1 MTVLQTL
8 RMVLTLG
15 KGLRVGIP
23 EAAESDDPIRL
34 FGEWFGAAERAGLAL
49 PESMTLA
56 TATPT
61 GRPSA
66 RMVLLKAFG
75 DDGFVF
81 YTNYGS
87 RKAAEL
93 DANPRGALVFHWAV
107 LQRQVRIE
115 GSVHRV
121 DEATSAAYF
130 ATRSR
135 GSRIGAW
142 ASRQSSPIEKRV
154 DLEERVKEM
163 EERFKGG
170 DVPLPPFWGGYRLRP
185 ESLEF
190 WQGRPD
196 RLHDRLRFEAVHGGW
211 KATRLQP

>member
-23 EAAESDDPIRL
+23 EATESSDPIRL
-34 FGEWFGAAERAGLAL
+34 FEDWFRAAERSGLAL

-56 TATPT
+56 TSTT
-61 GRPSA
+61 DGRPSA

-75 DDGFVF
+75 EDGFVF

-87 RKAAEL
+87 RKAHEL
-93 DANPRGALVFHWAV
+93 DSNPRAALVLHWAV
-107 LQRQVRIE
+107 LQRQIRLE
-115 GSVHRV
+115 GPVERV
-121 DEATSAAYF
+121 DPETSAAYF

-142 ASRQSSPIEKRV
+142 ASRQSSPLRSRA
-154 DLEERVKEM
+154 DLEEKSRLM
-163 EERFKGG
+163 SERFV
-170 DVPLPPFWGGYRLRP
+170 DDPIPIPPFWGGYRLIP

-196 RLHDRLRFEAVHGGW
+196 RLHDRVRFDAVDGGW